1 MRQQIKAVNELDSRG
16 NPAGGTVDA
25 VGLQITWQNGPLG
38 RGADR
43 IEPNGCFVE
52 TVIAAAKQR
61 IEHYQQSR
69 FNCRENA
76 LAITKLDEALHWLN
90 ARTQRREAENTEGT
104 HQGK

>member
-1 MRQQIKAVNELDSRG
+1 MRQEIRVVNTRDDKGL
-16 NPAGGTVDA
+16 PAGGTVDA

-43 IEPNGCFVE
+43 VEPNGCFVE

-61 IEHYQQSR
+61 IEWYQDSR

-76 LAITKLDEALHWLN
+76 LAITKLDEALHWLE
-90 ARTQRREAENTEGT
+90 ARTKRREVAGTEGT
-104 HQGK
+104 HEGR